1 MGGLMEI
8 YKPMKKARSELL
20 IKHHFFGKLVMHL
33 ELVETDQVDT
43 MATDGSKIYYN
54 KNFVDTLTHQEIVGI
69 QVHEVLHVVF
79 KHHLRRGKRDK
90 HYWNVAG
97 DYVINAVAKEGGFTL
112 PDDALFNPDY
122 AGMSTE
128 KIYSLI
134 FNDAELKEQHANISC
149 AGEVIDAVNKET
161 GKELTDIE
169 IKELEKEINIQV
181 IQAEQSAKSIGKGG
195 DAYKSMMNTVK
206 TQSVPWNEVLS
217 DLVVSQHSTSDYNF
231 NKANRRFIYQNMY
244 LPSVEH
250 EPLLNLAW
258 GWDIS
263 GSVDEEETAI
273 YTDIINTVNAT
284 LNVGKNYIIY
294 CDYAVRKVDVFEQG
308 EEVELEYYRGGGT
321 NFEPVFKYIDK
332 ELNNEIDSL
341 VYLTDGCGYTDKRY
355 EPDYPVFWATT
366 GTSSNFKFGEIVEVD

>member
-79 KHHLRRGKRDK
+79 KHHLRRGNRDK

-97 DYVINAVAKEGGFTL
+97 DFCINAVAKEGGFTL

-195 DAYKSMMNTVK
+195 DAYKSMINIVK
-206 TQSVPWNEVLS
+206 TQSVAWNEVLC

-321 NFEPVFKYIDK
+321 DFEPVFKYIDK

>member
-112 PDDALFNPDY
+112 PDNALFNPDY

>member
-54 KNFVDTLTHQEIVGI
+54 KNFVDTLTHQEIVGV

-112 PDDALFNPDY
+112 PEGALFNPDY

-134 FNDAELKEQHANISC
+134 YNDAELKEQHANISC
-149 AGEVIDAVNKET
+149 AGEVIDAVNEQT
-161 GKELTDIE
+161 GKELTEVE
-169 IKELEKEINIQV
+169 IKELEQKVTLDV
-181 IQAEQSAKSIGKGG
+181 IQAEQSAKNVGQGG
-195 DAYKSMMNTVK
+195 DAFKSMINSVK
-206 TQSVPWNEVLS
+206 TQSVPWNEVLC
-217 DLVVSQHSTSDYNF
+217 DLVVSQHTTSDYNF
-231 NKANRRFIYQNMY
+231 NRANRRFIYQNMY
-244 LPSVEH
+244 LPSVETK
-250 EPLLNLAW
+250 PLLTLCW
-258 GWDIS
+258 GWDVS
-263 GSVDEEETAI
+263 GSVDEEETAT

-284 LNVGKNYIIY
+284 LNVGKNIIIY
-294 CDYAVRKVDVFEQG
+294 CDDCVRKVDVFEQG

-321 NFEPVFKYIDK
+321 DFEPVFKYIDK
-332 ELNNEIDSL
+332 ELDNEIDSL
-341 VYLTDGCGYTDKRY
+341 VYLTDGYGYTNEKY

-366 GTSSNFKFGEIVEVD
+366 GTSKYFKFGEVVEVD